1 MKGLPADGHAFL
13 MNGTQQVS
21 GVTLR
26 DTVSFASP
34 WRRFDELGHMTDPD
48 AAAAAE
54 AAMAVF
60 AHRLDWWVEALAHA
74 RHARPY
80 DPRDDG

>member
-1 MKGLPADGHAFL
+1 
-13 MNGTQQVS
+13 
-21 GVTLR
+21 
-26 DTVSFASP
+26 
-34 WRRFDELGHMTDPD
+34 MTDPD